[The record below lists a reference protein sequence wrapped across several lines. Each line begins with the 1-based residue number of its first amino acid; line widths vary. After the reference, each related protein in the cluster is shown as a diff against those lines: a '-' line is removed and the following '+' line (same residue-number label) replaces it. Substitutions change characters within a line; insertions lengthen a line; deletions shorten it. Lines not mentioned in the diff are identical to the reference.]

1 MKPQKLYE
9 IFTEAL
15 CDERIKAELTEMIAG
30 KFEEDTLEGQ
40 TELFPRNDTTALS
53 AENASLS
60 RKIALLE
67 LEAGRLQSENAELS
81 SQLKRCKDTLNS
93 YCSSYAMQI
102 SLYEKYRTLSPSSA
116 KVMSG
121 IFKNNT
127 LSGIFLCGVLPII

>member
-116 KVMSG
+116 KVMSA
-121 IFKNNT
+121 
-127 LSGIFLCGVLPII
+127 SASSA